1 MNQQQKMT
9 MVSSLTCESWRS
21 LTGFEIR
28 AAKLLTCCTLD
39 HDALHSSPCFPL
51 CSQTTR
57 LYAISIAD
65 HLSTVCAQPTHAYQ
79 HPQYSLQGETQLS
92 PRHCSISRLLC
103 YRLGLE
109 LALQFHILLVA
120 PTSQQ
125 LDLHA
130 FHPQKQRDRFVH
142 QLHLHS
148 VTITY
153 PKWLLRRLVEDG
165 SLEYRDQTTS
175 TPDCKSIYS
184 FASARWLRPG
194 CFASVGPP

>member
-1 MNQQQKMT
+1 MYDYDMIRIKKMT

-51 CSQTTR
+51 CSQTTI

-65 HLSTVCAQPTHAYQ
+65 RLSTICAQPTYAYQ
-79 HPQYSLQGETQLS
+79 HPQCSRQGETQLS

-103 YRLGLE
+103 NWLGPE
-109 LALQFHILLVA
+109 LALQFHLLLVTA
-120 PTSQQ
+120 TSQQ
-125 LDLHA
+125 LDFHA
-130 FHPQKQRDRFVH
+130 FRPQEQRDCFVH
-142 QLHLHS
+142 QLHLYS
-148 VTITY
+148 VAITY
-153 PKWLLRRLVEDG
+153 PERHFRRLVEEG

-184 FASARWLRPG
+184 FASARWLRP
-194 CFASVGPP
+194 